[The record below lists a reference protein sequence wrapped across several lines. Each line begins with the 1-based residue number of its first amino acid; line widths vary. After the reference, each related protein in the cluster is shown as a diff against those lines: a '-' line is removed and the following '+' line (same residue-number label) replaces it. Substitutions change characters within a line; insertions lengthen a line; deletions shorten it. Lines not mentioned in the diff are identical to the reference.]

1 MRKSG
6 VGRIEELIEANGGVA
21 QLVGPRDAW
30 QAAAI
35 VSDRFP
41 GRGDAGLGSA
51 VRQVANWFRLTFLNR
66 AVINRE
72 RTAVIGFGGTRLR
85 AVVAI
90 SLAAAWAAPRLSKPL
105 LAATTGLV
113 AVAALRRGRMRR
125 LVWITMAL
133 RRDAPDAVLVGEFA
147 ARESGAGLAL
157 AVGVVELIGAE
168 VTLALTV
175 LGIHDRRARSLVS
188 LYERRLQFDVV
199 ARHSVGS
206 DEVVLMVRRATP
218 VTAPSLRAAGSGP

>member
-147 ARESGAGLAL
+147 ARESGA
-157 AVGVVELIGAE
+157 E

-175 LGIHDRRARSLVS
+175 QGIHDRRARSLVR